1 MLRVHCF
8 KKIPVRGQDQIEVK
22 VCFCVLLQRHGFE
35 HFFSADYSNQAH
47 RFLFIVIRP
56 KNNQN
61 LVCVHAKFRSSS
73 RKTLETLKQ
82 PVMFVLKHSTRHVV
96 WRLAQLV
103 IAGIQIV
110 EGQLILS
117 SRKGAWKRWTAPL
130 TVAVAISGA
139 IVEEG

>member
-1 MLRVHCF
+1 MFLYTVTKTWFRT
-8 KKIPVRGQDQIEVK
+8 
-22 VCFCVLLQRHGFE
+22 
-35 HFFSADYSNQAH
+35 FFSPDNSNQAY
-47 RFLFIVIRP
+47 RSLFIVIRP
-56 KNNQN
+56 KNDQN

-82 PVMFVLKHSTRHVV
+82 PVMIVLKRSTRYVV

-110 EGQLILS
+110 EGQRILS

-130 TVAVAISGA
+130 TVAVTISGA